1 MNDNGKETNGL
12 TRRDFLRV
20 GATGATGLAM
30 AGWGTF
36 NVSAAESAGALP
48 KLPRRRYGRTGL
60 EISTLVGASDW
71 SADVLPLAVEA
82 GVNYWHKGHN
92 WTAETMPEALKRQP
106 RESYYLEITVDRVG
120 GDHKTGHIDEEQ
132 HYQFVKHAVQRS
144 GAGYYDVFKFHFGYH
159 SVEEAKTDLGVIRA
173 YERLKKEGLV
183 KHLAISQHHYKDIG
197 GDMAYDI
204 IAHLAEHSPYAAAQ
218 FFYTYGDQKE
228 IQDVIALAKAKDF
241 GVIAMKTMGGVG
253 RAASDKKM
261 QTLLA
266 EPRYKGSTPAT
277 AMVKWLMGNPNL
289 TAAVIAT
296 RNFNQLQENV
306 RAACESTLGCN
317 DRETLG
323 LLAAYNK
330 GLTCLLCS
338 DCVSHCPEHIAI
350 ADILRY
356 ERYAMDYHDLDR
368 ARAEYKTLTKDGT
381 ACIACGDCLPA
392 CRADINIVAKLK
404 QVHHLLG

>member
-1 MNDNGKETNGL
+1 
-12 TRRDFLRV
+12 
-20 GATGATGLAM
+20 
-30 AGWGTF
+30 
-36 NVSAAESAGALP
+36 
-48 KLPRRRYGRTGL
+48 
-60 EISTLVGASDW
+60 
-71 SADVLPLAVEA
+71 
-82 GVNYWHKGHN
+82 
-92 WTAETMPEALKRQP
+92 
-106 RESYYLEITVDRVG
+106 
-120 GDHKTGHIDEEQ
+120 
-132 HYQFVKHAVQRS
+132 
-144 GAGYYDVFKFHFGYH
+144 
-159 SVEEAKTDLGVIRA
+159 
-173 YERLKKEGLV
+173 
-183 KHLAISQHHYKDIG
+183 
-197 GDMAYDI
+197 
-204 IAHLAEHSPYAAAQ
+204 
-218 FFYTYGDQKE
+218 
-228 IQDVIALAKAKDF
+228 
-241 GVIAMKTMGGVG
+241 
-253 RAASDKKM
+253 
-261 QTLLA
+261 
-266 EPRYKGSTPAT
+266 
-277 AMVKWLMGNPNL
+277 MGNPNL